1 MPENDRRSGVPRR
14 AMVAPVLMLLAG
26 MLTSVAL
33 WIVLN
38 RDAAPTARQG
48 HGPWSRAVARLLR

>member
-1 MPENDRRSGVPRR
+1 MPENDRRPGVPRR

-26 MLTSVAL
+26 MLTSVVL

-38 RDAAPTARQG
+38 RDAAPTRQSRG
-48 HGPWSRAVARLLR
+48 GWSHAVTRLLR